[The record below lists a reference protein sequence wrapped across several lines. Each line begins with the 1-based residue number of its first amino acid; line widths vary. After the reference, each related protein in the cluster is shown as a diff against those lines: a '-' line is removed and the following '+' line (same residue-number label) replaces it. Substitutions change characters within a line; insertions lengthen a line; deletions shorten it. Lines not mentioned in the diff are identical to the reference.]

1 MELSLLPV
9 GTRMELNNV
18 VSLIV
23 DPVGVSMSYVRVGVR
38 SRGNQD
44 KCHGLEGL
52 SQPSP
57 EGTREKEI

>member
-9 GTRMELNNV
+9 GARRKLNNV

-23 DPVGVSMSYVRVGVR
+23 DPMGVSMSYVRVGVR
-38 SRGNQD
+38 SKGNQD

-52 SQPSP
+52 FPP
-57 EGTREKEI
+57 KEI